1 MARTVAGS
9 SVLVVNVIGAS
20 SWVEG
25 RWRRRSVRLL
35 YVIVGVVVGISGLSA
50 PAYGDEERLRAAVR
64 QLPGARETNV
74 GYDRGK
80 FQHWIDVDGD
90 CQDTRAEVLIAES
103 REGTTGACVV
113 ETGEWFSYYDRETW
127 RDSSDVDIDHLVAL
141 AEAWGS
147 GAKRWTRPTR
157 KRFANDLQDRR
168 ALVAVTDNVNQSK
181 GDRDPAEWMP
191 QYGKCRYLREWVATK
206 LRWSL
211 KANRAEKLELVK
223 LAGGC
228 RNKSL
233 RWTPARVVYR

>member
-1 MARTVAGS
+1 M
-9 SVLVVNVIGAS
+9 
-20 SWVEG
+20 
-25 RWRRRSVRLL
+25 RLL

-50 PAYGDEERLRAAVR
+50 PAYGDEEKLRAAVR
-64 QLPGARETNV
+64 QLPGAPETNV

-80 FQHWIDVDGD
+80 FQHWIDVDSD

-127 RDSSDVDIDHLVAL
+127 RDSSDVDIDHLVPL

-228 RNKSL
+228 RNKLL

>member
-1 MARTVAGS
+1 M
-9 SVLVVNVIGAS
+9 
-20 SWVEG
+20 
-25 RWRRRSVRLL
+25 RLL

-90 CQDTRAEVLIAES
+90 CKDTRAEVLIAES

-127 RDSSDVDIDHLVAL
+127 RDSSDVDIDHLVPL

-168 ALVAVTDNVNQSK
+168 ALVAVTDKVNQSK

>member
-1 MARTVAGS
+1 MEEE
-9 SVLVVNVIGAS
+9 I
-20 SWVEG
+20 
-25 RWRRRSVRLL
+25 VRLL
-35 YVIVGVVVGISGLSA
+35 YLIVGVVVGVSVLSA
-50 PAYGDEERLRAAVR
+50 PAYGEEQRLRAAVR
-64 QLPGARETNV
+64 QLSVARETNV
-74 GYDRGK
+74 GYDREK
-80 FQHWIDVDGD
+80 FQHWIDADGD

-103 REGTTGACVV
+103 REGTTGGCVV

-127 RDSSDVDIDHLVAL
+127 TDVSDVDIDHMVAL

-147 GAKRWTRPTR
+147 GAKRWTGASR
-157 KRFANDLQDRR
+157 KRFANDLRDRR

-191 QYGKCRYLREWVATK
+191 EHGQCRYVREWVAIK

-211 KANRAEKLELVK
+211 KVNRAEMRRLVE

-228 RNKSL
+228 MNKML